1 MNIQPLTLK
10 QQKMAEENHDLV
22 YSFLNKNDLPESIFY
37 DVVIFGY
44 LKAVQEYC
52 NNRNLHNY
60 RFSTIAWKKMRSS
73 LYNHYRYMNRAKRNA
88 PIVSLNEPVDSDN
101 GLCQEDIVCCQDSLM
116 KDFETELMLHALAD
130 VLPTR
135 EMRIIRM
142 KMYGCRMH
150 DIAKAEHMT
159 FHDINKLIDNTYQ
172 TVIKVVIG

>member
-22 YSFLNKNDLPESIFY
+22 YSFLSKNNLPESIFY

-88 PIVSLNEPVDSDN
+88 PTVSLNEPVDSDN
-101 GLCQEDIVCCQDSLM
+101 GLCREDIVCCQDSLM
-116 KDFETELMLHALAD
+116 KDFETELMLRALDD
-130 VLPTR
+130 VLPSR

-142 KMYGCRMH
+142 KMYGWRMH

-159 FHDINKLIDNTYQ
+159 FHDINELIDNTYQ